1 MKISSC
7 AYEIA
12 LSKYLSLLIFYY
24 KKKMMGNIYF
34 LLDKYI
40 YYGIRINKL
49 FCQSCILDLIF
60 IYLNYILNS
69 LIKISLN

>member
-1 MKISSC
+1 MHMK
-7 AYEIA
+7 
-12 LSKYLSLLIFYY
+12 LLCQILVTSNILLQ
-24 KKKMMGNIYF
+24 KKMMGNIYF

-49 FCQSCILDLIF
+49 YYQSCILDLIF

-69 LIKISLN
+69 LIKIPLN